1 MDIKV
6 AQKVAE
12 AVEALLKK
20 YPELAKTTCERCRQ
34 SIYKEIKEELSP
46 IIGNLI
52 ATVKNG
58 DYSNGNISPEGFD
71 EGTIRIYDYM
81 NFIEVRVAGYWKSK
95 GVE

>member
-34 SIYKEIKEELSP
+34 SIYKEIKEELLKLSEP
-46 IIGNLI
+46 SRYRVGM
-52 ATVKNG
+52 
-58 DYSNGNISPEGFD
+58 SD
-71 EGTIRIYDYM
+71 ETWQQ
-81 NFIEVRVAGYWKSK
+81 YWKSK